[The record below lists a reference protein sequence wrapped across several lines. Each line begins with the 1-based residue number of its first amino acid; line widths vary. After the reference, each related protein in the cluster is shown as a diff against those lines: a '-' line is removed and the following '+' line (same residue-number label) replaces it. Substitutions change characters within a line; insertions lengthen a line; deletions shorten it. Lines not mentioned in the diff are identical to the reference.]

1 MNESAEH
8 RDFTRVPLHI
18 RADICAG
25 DTAVSGRAA
34 DVSVKG
40 LFVACTHSMT
50 VGSDCEVA
58 LSLVGG
64 VEPLEID
71 ARGTVVRAIPKGVG
85 VEFSEIDPEGYEH
98 LRNLVLYNAPDDD
111 AEAVEEELDSS
122 VGLKRTK

>member
-1 MNESAEH
+1 MSESAKH

-18 RADICAG
+18 RADIRSGKA
-25 DTAVSGRAA
+25 AVSGKAG

-50 VGSDCEVA
+50 VGADCKVA

-64 VEPLEID
+64 VEPIEID
-71 ARGTVVRAIPKGVG
+71 ARGTVVRAIPEGVG

-98 LRNLVLYNAPDDD
+98 LRNLVLYNTPDDD